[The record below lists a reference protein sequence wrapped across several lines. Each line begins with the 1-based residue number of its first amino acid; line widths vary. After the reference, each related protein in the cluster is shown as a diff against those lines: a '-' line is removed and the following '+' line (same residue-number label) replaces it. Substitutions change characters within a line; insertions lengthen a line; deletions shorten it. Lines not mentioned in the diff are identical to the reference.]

1 MNDEE
6 SGVRLNRLKQNEVT
20 DEILLALHSLF
31 GKPFEKALEL
41 LESSCVVYVRCGQ
54 GRYVVQVTGS
64 SGTPYTLFPHV
75 NFCSCPAYRYQ
86 VISTQKFLTCKH
98 ILAARLAE
106 IMQKGRDLSLSVEE
120 LTRILCAAVKFDSD
134 GADHDPWSTH
144 LV

>member
-1 MNDEE
+1 MQV
-6 SGVRLNRLKQNEVT
+6 SGVAHFAREGLVPVSAPSLLKGLT
-20 DEILLALHSLF
+20 F
-31 GKPFEKALEL
+31 
-41 LESSCVVYVRCGQ
+41 YVF
-54 GRYVVQVTGS
+54 QVTGS